1 MFESVV
7 VVAFQNTFYFKMH
20 QNDIFFYFLKSF
32 LRSTHQ
38 NQNDSKHK
46 KNYFLTKNKINFFK
60 NTDWPCSR
68 HFKNKKCPIYTPAY
82 NTLI

>member
-7 VVAFQNTFYFKMH
+7 VVVFQNTFYFKMH
-20 QNDIFFYFLKSF
+20 QNDISFYFLKLF

-46 KNYFLTKNKINFFK
+46 KNYFLIKNKINFFK
-60 NTDWPCSR
+60 NTD
-68 HFKNKKCPIYTPAY
+68 
-82 NTLI
+82 

>member
-7 VVAFQNTFYFKMH
+7 VVVFQNTFYFKMH
-20 QNDIFFYFLKSF
+20 QNDISFYFLKLF

-46 KNYFLTKNKINFFK
+46 KNYFLIKNKINFFK
-60 NTDWPCSR
+60 NTDLPCSR

>member
-7 VVAFQNTFYFKMH
+7 VVAFQNIFYFKMH

-38 NQNDSKHK
+38 NQNNSKHK
-46 KNYFLTKNKINFFK
+46 KKLFF
-60 NTDWPCSR
+60 
-68 HFKNKKCPIYTPAY
+68 NKK
-82 NTLI
+82 